1 MATDPDTGITY
12 KRQRTGPLFAGYF
25 NKIGLPGVKAQ
36 DENGNPLPDNPWE
49 REQIRF
55 DGDASQLYWPPD
67 MFIIENSILYLR
79 TKNEDGSY
87 SRRRI
92 GLIDQ
97 NLDEV
102 IRTGDNAELNGLDV
116 TGPID
121 FQTDQIAIGNPNGS
135 NRHTGLP
142 QIITNL
148 QNGLGNIDLSD
159 VVRTGDDARLSLL
172 RIRERWDDYD
182 GVSRVKFLDAI
193 ARNSS
198 GFDQLKTV
206 MQNLSNADNQYD
218 YGAFMFDLYTEYID
232 FDQTPG
238 RRISFKLIP
247 RENIM
252 DYNSAG
258 NTTHKFGAGTLQLDA
273 GTTDNP
279 GTANLNTDSV
289 NIGDPDGDNRHE
301 GLAQIITDLQNQV
314 STLQNQANTFQ
325 TRLEKPWSEAKL
337 VYRMAYWLVEHNNT
351 ANPPMFLT
359 DGFNATFDY
368 SGTASRP
375 DSTWSLRRLNKF
387 DYRISVPNLLYQSG
401 KPTADVYKYS
411 VTVRPVMSQSG
422 SVIPALDY
430 AIDHNTDSYYLDINL
445 RYADSDAAMSYDN
458 IAFQVW
464 LDFID

>member
-25 NKIGLPGVKAQ
+25 NKIGLPGVKAL

-142 QIITNL
+142 QIITDL

-159 VVRTGDDARLSLL
+159 VIRTGDDALLGGLSVERVHPSPNFGATILL
-172 RIRERWDDYD
+172 RGNTEIEGSD
-182 GVSRVKFLDAI
+182 GFFLTSLQHRPGSSND
-193 ARNSS
+193 ARNPYDSPSFRVYVQDKLNSNEIFDIYYNPGS
-198 GFDQLKTV
+198 GV
-206 MQNLSNADNQYD
+206 ID
-218 YGAFMFDLYTEYID
+218 YA
-232 FDQTPG
+232 
-238 RRISFKLIP
+238 S
-247 RENIM
+247 
-252 DYNSAG
+252 G
-258 NTTHKFGAGTLQLDA
+258 NTTKAPTHVLGAGALELAAGGAAKLD
-273 GTTDNP
+273 
-279 GTANLNTDSV
+279 TDSV

-314 STLQNQANTFQ
+314 STLQSQVSTLQDETSTLQNETSTLQNTRARCVLSARINGDGSEDTSVTNYNYLGTSPSAVGEAWGIYKESTGRYTLIPGGGLQDDFPQ
-325 TRLEKPWSEAKL
+325 TRFYLLDVQFLDENITTGSRRFHNILQKTVSDGSGG
-337 VYRMAYWLVEHNNT
+337 AYFPAFEVQ
-351 ANPPMFLT
+351 
-359 DGFNATFDY
+359 TFIFSAGDMSSY
-368 SGTASRP
+368 
-375 DSTWSLRRLNKF
+375 DSKF
-387 DYRISVPNLLYQSG
+387 DIKVLIMPN
-401 KPTADVYKYS
+401 A
-411 VTVRPVMSQSG
+411 
-422 SVIPALDY
+422 
-430 AIDHNTDSYYLDINL
+430 
-445 RYADSDAAMSYDN
+445 
-458 IAFQVW
+458 
-464 LDFID
+464 